1 MGTSHS
7 TPEGGSGK
15 VVAALINAR
24 GVSDTTPATHTRSR
38 RRRPPTSTRADARNL
53 APLPLSYLRALSMRV
68 VCPHELFAPV
78 STARGRTERLL
89 SLLYVKLF
97 VLVAVIHD
105 HFHNHA
111 AAAMR
116 TFSAGIELVVFDQ
129 TPLAT
134 RPPVPVKIIVGIIRV
149 LLRVLFPV
157 RIGAVDRVCLLV
169 VLLLQSGEEFVDQ
182 SLFRPEP
189 ELVRENPQDEQRPYN
204 RNDAELP
211 PTGSSLVVFLRI
223 HQCHR
228 HLG

>member
-7 TPEGGSGK
+7 TPEVGSGK

-38 RRRPPTSTRADARNL
+38 RRRPPT
-53 APLPLSYLRALSMRV
+53 V

-111 AAAMR
+111 AAPMR

-182 SLFRPEP
+182 SFFRPEP
-189 ELVRENPQDEQRPYN
+189 ELVREKPQDEQRPYN